1 MECLGVGG
9 EWTGGSH
16 YMVIKNLFGC
26 HAIMATETLLVAIK
40 LLR

>member
-16 YMVIKNLFGC
+16 YTGIENLFGC